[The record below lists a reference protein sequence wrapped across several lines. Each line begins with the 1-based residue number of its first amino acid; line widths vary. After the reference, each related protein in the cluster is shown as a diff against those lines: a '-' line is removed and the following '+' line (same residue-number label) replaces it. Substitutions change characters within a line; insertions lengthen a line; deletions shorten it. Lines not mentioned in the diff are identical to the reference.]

1 MRVIGAALKRDPKGE
16 KVYAERL
23 KRYLKLLGV
32 EKIILVNTLEQ
43 KSSEENIFREFSGES
58 MDGIG
63 IVHLP
68 VDLSGY
74 NREKLNFLERAMNS
88 ADLSVKVKLVEVI
101 EDSINRYLE
110 ELWDYPERVN
120 SDLTDSIFKAK
131 HALISDLIYEYEK
144 VSWIGP
150 NNAIINSLGKLPAS
164 ETLAI
169 LVEPER
175 RYYIKEKLESLG

>member
-1 MRVIGAALKRDPKGE
+1 MKVIGASLKHDPDGE

-32 EKIILVNTLEQ
+32 QRIILVNTSGQ
-43 KSSEENIFREFSGES
+43 GSSKEHILREFNSES
-58 MDGIG
+58 VDGIR
-63 IVHLP
+63 IDHLT
-68 VDLSGY
+68 VDLSAFHT
-74 NREKLNFLERAMNS
+74 EKHNFLEKAMNS

-101 EDSINRYLE
+101 EESINRYLE
-110 ELWDYPERVN
+110 ALWEYPERVN

-150 NNAIINSLGKLPAS
+150 NNAIINSLGRLSTS
-164 ETLAI
+164 ESLGI

-175 RYYIKEKLESLG
+175 RYYIKEKLES